1 MPFEPLKH
9 PTEAK
14 QEANE
19 ISANTALPSSPVSSE
34 EDLRTHVNFSILR
47 WASTGVLRVCY
58 RRWTRIAAHLFPE
71 DSTGERLA
79 HALHIPLP
87 DTLNM
92 SWVNEHLAVG
102 GRIHPEDI
110 KALGLT
116 GIRHV
121 VDTRAEYCD
130 DREALARENIE
141 LLHLPTPDTYPLSI
155 QQLTQGTNWV
165 NERLDR
171 EESVLIHCEHG
182 VGRSVLLTCA
192 VLVARGMHAGAALD
206 LVKRKRWQAYPN
218 HHQIVRLREFET
230 AYVSSGEL
238 RQN

>member
-1 MPFEPLKH
+1 MPFEPIKH

-14 QEANE
+14 QEASE
-19 ISANTALPSSPVSSE
+19 IPANTALPSLSVSSE
-34 EDLRTHVNFSILR
+34 DDPRPHVNFSVLR
-47 WASTGVLRVCY
+47 WASTGVLRLFY
-58 RRWTRIAAHLFPE
+58 RRWTRIAARLFSE
-71 DSTGERLA
+71 DSKGEHLA
-79 HALHIPLP
+79 KALHIPLP
-87 DTLNM
+87 DALNM

-141 LLHLPTPDTYPLSI
+141 LLYLPTPDTYPLTVK
-155 QQLTQGTNWV
+155 QLMQGVTWV
-165 NERLDR
+165 NERLDKG
-171 EESVLIHCEHG
+171 ECVLIHCEHG

-192 VLVARGMHAGAALD
+192 VLVARGMHASAALN

-218 HHQIVRLREFET
+218 HQQFKRLQEFE
-230 AYVSSGEL
+230 AVYVSQL
-238 RQN
+238 L